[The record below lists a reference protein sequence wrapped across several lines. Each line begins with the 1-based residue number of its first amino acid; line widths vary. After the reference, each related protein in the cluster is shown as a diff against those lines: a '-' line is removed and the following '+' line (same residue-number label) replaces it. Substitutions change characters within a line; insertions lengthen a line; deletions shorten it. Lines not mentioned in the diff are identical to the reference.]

1 VGQSDL
7 GENLTCVFP
16 TSSCLLQGYARY
28 FFERFSL
35 RFFLFSALSFLVVGF
50 FFELFPI
57 PNSITTLKWLKER
70 MKFSVRTNQQDAT
83 VYPMLFPADLS
94 PEELSCKAC

>member
-16 TSSCLLQGYARY
+16 TSLCLLQGYACY

-35 RFFLFSALSFLVVGF
+35 RFFLFSSLSFLVIGF
-50 FFELFPI
+50 FLELFPI
-57 PNSITTLKWLKER
+57 PSSITALK
-70 MKFSVRTNQQDAT
+70 
-83 VYPMLFPADLS
+83 
-94 PEELSCKAC
+94 